1 MVHKKRRA
9 QGQQAA
15 SGAFLWVVSY
25 AFRSVFWRGLDNL
38 SRLPADHAGN
48 TLSRLGFHR
57 PKCVDRRYLCRC
69 RSASFFRRIRTAQSG
84 QYLARLDFGVNTA
97 PHSTQRFTSSR
108 LLLISAHR
116 AASSSE
122 LAMAKSVRKNAQP
135 QIENLCSKGAWGR
148 GPQQA
153 RGAIWIA
160 TSIACQS
167 LPSLS
172 CNITKSDFMCVL
184 LYLLTLSSTIAR
196 RTRVCAGPCE
206 SRQRIARTNT
216 HRSTIHAVRVMLS
229 CPDAIHPSE

>member
-1 MVHKKRRA
+1 MRKRRA
-9 QGQQAA
+9 WGQQAA
-15 SGAFLWVVSY
+15 SGAFLWVFLY

-69 RSASFFRRIRTAQSG
+69 RSASFLRRPRAAQSG
-84 QYLARLDFGVNTA
+84 LYLARLYFGVNTA

-160 TSIACQS
+160 TSIACRFLQEMKTAS
-167 LPSLS
+167 GE
-172 CNITKSDFMCVL
+172 K
-184 LYLLTLSSTIAR
+184 
-196 RTRVCAGPCE
+196 
-206 SRQRIARTNT
+206 
-216 HRSTIHAVRVMLS
+216 
-229 CPDAIHPSE
+229 

>member
-1 MVHKKRRA
+1 MRKRRA

-15 SGAFLWVVSY
+15 ASGAFSCVVFY
-25 AFRSVFWRGLDNL
+25 AFRSLFWRGLDNL
-38 SRLPADHAGN
+38 SCLPADHVEKA
-48 TLSRLGFHR
+48 LQWRAFQR

-69 RSASFFRRIRTAQSG
+69 RSASFFRRTRAAQSG

-122 LAMAKSVRKNAQP
+122 LAMKSVRKNAQP

-160 TSIACQS
+160 TSIACQYYPE
-167 LPSLS
+167 L
-172 CNITKSDFMCVL
+172 D
-184 LYLLTLSSTIAR
+184 
-196 RTRVCAGPCE
+196 
-206 SRQRIARTNT
+206 
-216 HRSTIHAVRVMLS
+216 
-229 CPDAIHPSE
+229 

>member
-9 QGQQAA
+9 QGQQAAA

-38 SRLPADHAGN
+38 SRLPDAAHAGN

-122 LAMAKSVRKNAQP
+122 LAMVKSVRKNAQP
-135 QIENLCSKGAWGR
+135 QIENLCSKGAWG
-148 GPQQA
+148 
-153 RGAIWIA
+153 
-160 TSIACQS
+160 TS
-167 LPSLS
+167 LNKRVGLS
-172 CNITKSDFMCVL
+172 
-184 LYLLTLSSTIAR
+184 
-196 RTRVCAGPCE
+196 G
-206 SRQRIARTNT
+206 
-216 HRSTIHAVRVMLS
+216 
-229 CPDAIHPSE
+229 